1 MVRQRKLTNRDYQ
14 LLLEFRAGLR
24 QFLHWSKVQAERAG
38 LTSTQHQLLLA
49 IRGRADERAPT
60 IGEIADSLMLR
71 HHSAV
76 ELIDRAEA
84 AGLVRRSADNNDQ
97 RLVRVGLSREGER
110 KLEQL
115 ARAHLEELEIL
126 APKLTHVWDVFNDLR
141 P

>member
-24 QFLHWSKVQAERAG
+24 QFLHWSKVRAERAG

-49 IRGRADERAPT
+49 IRGRADGRAPT
-60 IGEIADSLMLR
+60 IGAIADSLMLR

-84 AGLVRRSADNNDQ
+84 AGLVRRSADNKDQ
-97 RLVRVGLSREGER
+97 RLVRVGLTREGER